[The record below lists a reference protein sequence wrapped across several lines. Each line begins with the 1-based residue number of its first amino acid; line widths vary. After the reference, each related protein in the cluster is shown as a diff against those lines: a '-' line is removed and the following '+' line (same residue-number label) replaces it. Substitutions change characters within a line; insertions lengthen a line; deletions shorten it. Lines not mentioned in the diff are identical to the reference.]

1 MTLDGISGTGQVT
14 VRGGLLT
21 AAGLALGVAVTNG
34 LARFAYALILPAMRS
49 DLGWNYTEAGWNNTA
64 NAIGYLAGAAIA
76 FRAVRRVS
84 PRRLFA
90 ANLWVTAAAL
100 TLTGLTADFI
110 LSAVLRF
117 VAGAAGAVAF
127 VAGSVLA
134 ANIFARDAARSATAI
149 AVYFAGGGT
158 AILLSGLT
166 MPWLFAYAGDAS
178 WPYAWIGMGVVS
190 VAMTLVAIGAARG
203 VREHEIRAGDHGW
216 IKRPFMP
223 LLLAYGIFG
232 VGYIA
237 YMTFI
242 IAWLREHGARAGE
255 VALFWAVL
263 GLATIL
269 APPVWRRALAEW
281 PGGRPLAAVL
291 VAMAVGGALPLWQ
304 TTPAIML
311 VSAVMFGGS
320 FFAAPTAIAVFS
332 RKALPPS
339 QWGEA
344 IAGFTTLFALCQ
356 CFGPVLTG
364 ALSDA
369 AGNLF
374 AGLGFSAAILVV
386 GAVIALRQNDLKVR
400 PELTGVRTENLIP

>member
-1 MTLDGISGTGQVT
+1 MTLDGPSDMEQVS
-14 VRGGLLT
+14 VRRGFLT
-21 AAGLALGVAVTNG
+21 AAGLALAVAVSNG
-34 LARFAYALILPAMRS
+34 LAQFAYALILPAMRS

-64 NAIGYLAGAAIA
+64 NAIGYLVGAVIV
-76 FRAVRRVS
+76 FRAVRHVS

-90 ANLWVTAAAL
+90 ANLWVTTAAL
-100 TLTGLTADFI
+100 TLTGLTADFM
-110 LSAVLRF
+110 LLAVLRF

-134 ANIFARDAARSATAI
+134 ANIFARDTVRSATAI
-149 AVYFAGGGT
+149 AVYFAGGGA

-190 VAMTLVAIGAARG
+190 AAMTFVAIGAARY
-203 VREHEIRAGDHGW
+203 VREPEIRVGDHGW
-216 IKRPFMP
+216 IKRPFIP

-242 IAWLREHGARAGE
+242 IAWLREHGAQAGE
-255 VALFWAVL
+255 IALFWAVL

-291 VAMAVGGALPLWQ
+291 VVMAVGGALPLWQ
-304 TTPAIML
+304 TTPVVML
-311 VSAVMFGGS
+311 LSAVTFGGS
-320 FFAAPTAIAVFS
+320 FFGAPTAITVFS

-356 CFGPVLTG
+356 CLGPVLTG
-364 ALSDA
+364 TLSDF

-386 GAVIALRQNDLKVR
+386 GAIIALLQSDLKA
-400 PELTGVRTENLIP
+400 LSS

>member
-1 MTLDGISGTGQVT
+1 MTLDGTSGTEQVT
-14 VRGGLLT
+14 VRAGLLT
-21 AAGLALGVAVTNG
+21 AAGLALAVAVTNG
-34 LARFAYALILPAMRS
+34 FARFAYALILPAMRS

-64 NAIGYLAGAAIA
+64 NAIGYLAGAVVVFHAA
-76 FRAVRRVS
+76 RHVG

-90 ANLWVTAAAL
+90 ANLWVTSAAL
-100 TLTGLTADFI
+100 TLTGLTADFM

-117 VAGAAGAVAF
+117 VAGAVAF

-158 AILLSGLT
+158 AILLSGVT

-203 VREHEIRAGDHGW
+203 VREPEIRVGDNGW
-216 IKRPFMP
+216 IKRPVMP

-242 IAWLREHGARAGE
+242 IAWLREHGAQAGE

-269 APPVWRRALAEW
+269 APSIWRRALAVW

-304 TTPAIML
+304 TTPAVML
-311 VSAVMFGGS
+311 VSAVTFGGS

-356 CFGPVLTG
+356 CIGPGLTG

-386 GAVIALRQNDLKVR
+386 GAVIALRQNDLKAR
-400 PELTGVRTENLIP
+400 LS

>member
-1 MTLDGISGTGQVT
+1 VT
-14 VRGGLLT
+14 
-21 AAGLALGVAVTNG
+21 
-34 LARFAYALILPAMRS
+34 S
-49 DLGWNYTEAGWNNTA
+49 
-64 NAIGYLAGAAIA
+64 
-76 FRAVRRVS
+76 
-84 PRRLFA
+84 
-90 ANLWVTAAAL
+90 AAL
-100 TLTGLTADFI
+100 TLTGLTADFM

-117 VAGAAGAVAF
+117 VAGAVAF

-158 AILLSGLT
+158 AILLSGVT

-203 VREHEIRAGDHGW
+203 VREPEIRVGDNGW

-242 IAWLREHGARAGE
+242 IAWLREHGAQAGE

-269 APPVWRRALAEW
+269 APSIWRRALAVW

-304 TTPAIML
+304 TTPAVML
-311 VSAVMFGGS
+311 VSAVTFGGS

-356 CFGPVLTG
+356 CIGPVLTG

-386 GAVIALRQNDLKVR
+386 GAVIALRQNDLKAR
-400 PELTGVRTENLIP
+400 LS

>member
-1 MTLDGISGTGQVT
+1 V
-14 VRGGLLT
+14 
-21 AAGLALGVAVTNG
+21 
-34 LARFAYALILPAMRS
+34 
-49 DLGWNYTEAGWNNTA
+49 
-64 NAIGYLAGAAIA
+64 
-76 FRAVRRVS
+76 
-84 PRRLFA
+84 
-90 ANLWVTAAAL
+90 
-100 TLTGLTADFI
+100 
-110 LSAVLRF
+110 
-117 VAGAAGAVAF
+117 
-127 VAGSVLA
+127 
-134 ANIFARDAARSATAI
+134 
-149 AVYFAGGGT
+149 
-158 AILLSGLT
+158 T

-178 WPYAWIGMGVVS
+178 WPYAWIGMGVIS
-190 VAMTLVAIGAARG
+190 SAMNLVAIGTARG
-203 VREHEIRAGDHGW
+203 VREPEIRVGDKGW

-242 IAWLREHGARAGE
+242 IAWLREHGAQAGE

-269 APPVWRRALAEW
+269 APSIWGRALAVW
-281 PGGRPLAAVL
+281 PAGRPLAAVL

-304 TTPAIML
+304 PTPAVMF
-311 VSAVMFGGS
+311 VSAVTFGGS

-356 CFGPVLTG
+356 CLGPVLTG

-369 AGNLF
+369 AGSLF

-386 GAVIALRQNDLKVR
+386 GAVIAFLQNDLKKR
-400 PELTGVRTENLIP
+400 PS

>member
-1 MTLDGISGTGQVT
+1 MTLDGTSGMGKVT
-14 VRGGLLT
+14 VRAGLLT

-34 LARFAYALILPAMRS
+34 FARFAYALILPAMRS

-64 NAIGYLAGAAIA
+64 NAIGYLVGAVVV
-76 FRAVRRVS
+76 FRGARRVG

-90 ANLWVTAAAL
+90 VNLWVTAAAL
-100 TLTGLTADFI
+100 TLTGLTADFL

-117 VAGAAGAVAF
+117 IAGAAGAVAF

-158 AILLSGLT
+158 AILLSGVT

-203 VREHEIRAGDHGW
+203 VREPEIRVGDHGW
-216 IKRPFMP
+216 TKRPVMP

-242 IAWLREHGARAGE
+242 IAWLREHGAQAGE

-263 GLATIL
+263 GLTTIL
-269 APPVWRRALAEW
+269 GPSIWRRALAVW

-291 VAMAVGGALPLWQ
+291 VVMAVGGALPLWQ
-304 TTPAIML
+304 TTPAVML
-311 VSAVMFGGS
+311 VSAMTFGGS

-339 QWGEA
+339 QWSEA

-356 CFGPVLTG
+356 CLGPVLTG

-386 GAVIALRQNDLKVR
+386 GAVIALLQNDLTAR
-400 PELTGVRTENLIP
+400 PS

>member
-1 MTLDGISGTGQVT
+1 MTLDGPSDTEQVS
-14 VRGGLLT
+14 VRRGFLT
-21 AAGLALGVAVTNG
+21 AAGLALAVAVTNG

-64 NAIGYLAGAAIA
+64 NAIGYLVGAVIV
-76 FRAVRRVS
+76 FRAVRHVS

-90 ANLWVTAAAL
+90 ANLWVTTAAL
-100 TLTGLTADFI
+100 TLTGLTADFM
-110 LSAVLRF
+110 LLAVLRF

-134 ANIFARDAARSATAI
+134 ANIFARDTVRSATAI
-149 AVYFAGGGT
+149 AVYFAGGGA

-178 WPYAWIGMGVVS
+178 WPYAWIGMGVAS
-190 VAMTLVAIGAARG
+190 AAMTFVAIGAARY
-203 VREHEIRAGDHGW
+203 VREPEIRVGAHSW
-216 IKRPFMP
+216 IKRPFIP

-242 IAWLREHGARAGE
+242 IAWLREHGAQAGE
-255 VALFWAVL
+255 IALFWAVL

-291 VAMAVGGALPLWQ
+291 VVMAVGGALPRLFLRG
-304 TTPAIML
+304 AY
-311 VSAVMFGGS
+311 SDHR
-320 FFAAPTAIAVFS
+320 FFAQSTTAVS
-332 RKALPPS
+332 M
-339 QWGEA
+339 G
-344 IAGFTTLFALCQ
+344 
-356 CFGPVLTG
+356 
-364 ALSDA
+364 
-369 AGNLF
+369 
-374 AGLGFSAAILVV
+374 
-386 GAVIALRQNDLKVR
+386 
-400 PELTGVRTENLIP
+400 